1 MARLL
6 ALLMLLAA
14 PALFAAPAW
23 AVEPDEILDDPALEQ
38 RARGI
43 SANLRCVVCQNE
55 PIDTSNADMAKDLR
69 VLVRE
74 RLVAGD
80 TNEEVYGYVQ
90 ARYGDYVLFR
100 PPFKPS
106 TYALWLVPFALMGAG
121 ILGLVMAA
129 RRRLRVAGT
138 PALTEAER
146 AELDR
151 L

>member
-1 MARLL
+1 MARVL
-6 ALLMLLAA
+6 AFLLML
-14 PALFAAPAW
+14 AAPAW
-23 AVEPDEILDDPALEQ
+23 AVEPDEILDDPALEA
-38 RARGI
+38 RARAI

-55 PIDTSNADMAKDLR
+55 PIDSSNADMAKDLR

-74 RLVAGD
+74 RLTLGD
-80 TNEEVYGYVQ
+80 SDDEVYGYVT

-106 TYALWLVPFALMGAG
+106 TWALWLVPFALMGAG
-121 ILGLVMAA
+121 ILGLAAAA
-129 RRRLRVAGT
+129 RRRRGAQT

-146 AELDR
+146 AELER

>member
-1 MARLL
+1 MARVL
-6 ALLMLLAA
+6 AILAML
-14 PALFAAPAW
+14 AAPAW
-23 AVEPDEILDDPALEQ
+23 AVEPDEILSDPVLEQ
-38 RARGI
+38 RARAI

-55 PIDTSNADMAKDLR
+55 PIDSSNADMAKDMR

-74 RLVAGD
+74 RLTAGD
-80 TNEEVYGYVQ
+80 TDDEVYGYMV

-100 PPFKPS
+100 PPWGPS

-121 ILGLVMAA
+121 IVGLALAA
-129 RRRLRVAGT
+129 RRRRGAET

-146 AELDR
+146 EELGR